1 MAEPLFSGSM
11 VAIVTPFRDGD
22 IDLDAFGALVEWHVA
37 SGTTAIVV
45 AGTTGESA
53 TLLPGERQA
62 LCRCAIECAKGA
74 ALVVMGTG
82 TNATWSTVQQT
93 REAVSWGVDG
103 VLVVTPY
110 YNKPPQEG
118 LFLHYREAARAAAGV
133 PVILYDVPGRT
144 CVSIAEKTVH
154 RLAEVPGI
162 VALKDATHDAARAAR
177 LAKETRLTILSGDD
191 SETLPMMRG
200 GAAGVISVVA
210 NIVPDKMA
218 RLCATQDEALDAQLR
233 PLYEVS
239 MIESNPL
246 ATKFA
251 LAQMGRLKNEL
262 RLPLVPLSEASEP
275 KVSDV
280 LRSLDVL

>member
-177 LAKETRLTILSGDD
+177 LAKEARDWRMDRALRRLEAMLLVGDAETVLLVSGNGDVIEPDDGIAAVGSGSGYATAAARALLANTNLSAV
-191 SETLPMMRG
+191 EI
-200 GAAGVISVVA
+200 A
-210 NIVPDKMA
+210 
-218 RLCATQDEALDAQLR
+218 E
-233 PLYEVS
+233 
-239 MIESNPL
+239 
-246 ATKFA
+246 
-251 LAQMGRLKNEL
+251 
-262 RLPLVPLSEASEP
+262 
-275 KVSDV
+275 
-280 LRSLDVL
+280 RSLRIAAEICIYTNDRVTVVELP